1 MNSIKPE
8 ETRVEVSL
16 DGKWAGS
23 LVFADESRPDSHQV
37 LQELKELGLT
47 VHLLSGDRPETVHSL
62 ADSLDIENA
71 HGSMLPDMKLRY
83 LKKLQASGKVVMMV
97 GDGVNDA
104 PALRQA
110 DVGAAVHNARE
121 ISLDAADVLLTR
133 SELKGISELV
143 RLSRISRRTILQN
156 LSLSLGYNTL
166 TIPLAMMGWINPL
179 LAAAAMAGSS
189 VTVVLNSLRQKRQ
202 FPA

>member
-1 MNSIKPE
+1 
-8 ETRVEVSL
+8 
-16 DGKWAGS
+16 
-23 LVFADESRPDSHQV
+23 
-37 LQELKELGLT
+37 
-47 VHLLSGDRPETVHSL
+47 
-62 ADSLDIENA
+62 
-71 HGSMLPDMKLRY
+71 
-83 LKKLQASGKVVMMV
+83 MMV
-97 GDGVNDA
+97 GDGINDA

-110 DVGAAVHNARE
+110 DVGAEVQNARE

-143 RLSRISRRTILQN
+143 SLSRISRRMILQN
-156 LSLSLGYNTL
+156 LSLSLGYYTL
-166 TIPLAMMGWINPL
+166 TIPLAMIGWINPL

>member
-1 MNSIKPE
+1 MNLI
-8 ETRVEVSL
+8 L
-16 DGKWAGS
+16 
-23 LVFADESRPDSHQV
+23 SRCSRKI
-37 LQELKELGLT
+37 KELGLF
-47 VHLLSGDRPETVHSL
+47 VHLLSGDCPETVHSL
-62 ADSLDIENA
+62 ADSLDIKNA

-83 LKKLQASGKVVMMV
+83 LKQLQASGKVVMMV
-97 GDGVNDA
+97 GDGINDA

-166 TIPLAMMGWINPL
+166 TIPLAMMG
-179 LAAAAMAGSS
+179 
-189 VTVVLNSLRQKRQ
+189 
-202 FPA
+202 